1 MLKNARTF
9 LLVFC
14 ALTCSVPLLAAS
26 DPSIAQVYEAARSGH
41 LDQAEQMMNQVL
53 QDHPQSAKAHY
64 VAAEVYARGG
74 DAPRARQEL
83 NTAQTLAP
91 GLPFERPEA
100 VQALQEEL
108 AHEQSVQRAPR
119 YSQVRAPFPLRTVLL
134 VVGGIIVLWLIMR
147 RRNPPG
153 GLYSQYPSAVPGAG
167 SGPMN
172 YGGPGVGAGMGSG
185 IAGGLAS
192 GLAVGAGVV
201 AGEEL
206 ARHFIDGNRQAPGV
220 LPPGGDAAWAA
231 DNGAMGGPDFG
242 ISDPSSW
249 DDNSGSVGGGDIGGG
264 GGDWT

>member
-1 MLKNARTF
+1 MLKNVRTF

-14 ALTCSVPLLAAS
+14 ALTCATPLLAAG
-26 DPSIAQVYEAARSGH
+26 DPSIAQVYEAARTGH
-41 LDQAEQMMNQVL
+41 LDQAQQMMNQVL

-64 VAAEVYARGG
+64 VAAEIFARGG
-74 DAPRARQEL
+74 NSPRARQEL
-83 NTAQTLAP
+83 DTAQTLAP
-91 GLPFERPEA
+91 GLPFASPGA

-108 AHEQSVQRAPR
+108 AHEQSAQGAPR

-134 VVGGIIVLWLIMR
+134 VLGGIVVLWLIMR
-147 RRNPPG
+147 RRTPPA
-153 GLYSQYPSAVPGAG
+153 GLYSQYPSAVSGTG

-206 ARHFIDGNRQAPGV
+206 ARHFLDGNRQAPGV
-220 LPPGGDAAWAA
+220 LPPGGDGAGVP
-231 DNGAMGGPDFG
+231 DNSGMGGPDFG

-249 DDNSGSVGGGDIGGG
+249 DDSSGSLGGGD
-264 GGDWT
+264 DWT